1 MDEMDQIGTIKVYY
15 PVKGFG
21 FITRASGRDVFFYR
35 TAAEKEESLVEG
47 STVRFD
53 VQRTD
58 KGPKAVKVVRVA

>member
-1 MDEMDQIGTIKVYY
+1 MDEKDQVGIIKVYY

-47 STVRFD
+47 SKVRFD
-53 VQRTD
+53 VQGSA